1 MLRRWAAEEEAFIN
15 GDGDGKPT
23 GLLHATEGAEVGVT
37 TNSATAITAD
47 ELIDLV
53 YSLKAAYRKNAAFL
67 MNDAT
72 VKAIRKLKDGNG
84 QYLWQ
89 AALAGGEPDRLLNY
103 PIYTSS
109 AMPTIE
115 AGKPVI
121 AFGDFSK
128 YRIVDRVGRTFKR
141 LGELYA
147 ENDMVGFKATQRVGG
162 KLTLPEAVKL
172 LKMKA

>member
-1 MLRRWAAEEEAFIN
+1 M
-15 GDGDGKPT
+15 
-23 GLLHATEGAEVGVT
+23 
-37 TNSATAITAD
+37 
-47 ELIDLV
+47 
-53 YSLKAAYRKNAAFL
+53 
-67 MNDAT
+67 
-72 VKAIRKLKDGNG
+72 
-84 QYLWQ
+84 WQ

-115 AGKPVI
+115 ACKPVI